1 VRPRCHAVRPN
12 TLCKEFIVG
21 IPSPPRLRSRTAP
34 VLLGAA
40 LVATTLAACSAGQNA
55 ETAQETPDTAGV
67 PGSVGSMVLDDVYL
81 ETSRTVPTGG
91 SVPLRG
97 AFTDESPNPDRLIGV
112 TTPAATTV
120 ELLTSDG
127 TTAPDGLTVSGYGQV
142 DATTGPVLIRL
153 TGLRGPL
160 SPEAIVPLTF
170 QFATAGQLTIDDV
183 PVRGP
188 RSPGGRASVGALPIG
203 AVTRHAVSPP
213 GP

>member
-1 VRPRCHAVRPN
+1 
-12 TLCKEFIVG
+12 VG
-21 IPSPPRLRSRTAP
+21 IPAPSRLSSRTAP

-40 LVATTLAACSAGQNA
+40 LLAGTLAACSAGQNA

-67 PGSVGSMVLDDVYL
+67 PGSVGSMILDDVHL
-81 ETSRTVPTGG
+81 ETSRTVPAGG
-91 SVPLRG
+91 SITLRG

-127 TTAPDGLTVSGYGQV
+127 TTAPAGITVPGYGQV

-160 SPEAIVPLTF
+160 GSQAIVPVTF
-170 QFATAGQLTIDDV
+170 QFAAAGQVTIDDV

-188 RSPGGRASVGALPIG
+188 RPPGRRTSLG
-203 AVTRHAVSPP
+203 AVPP
-213 GP
+213 AAGFPGTP